1 MAEIMDAFWQQPPVA
16 RTLAAGVFTI
26 SVLCYSGIVPFGW
39 FHFEPQLLLRMPPQI
54 WRLVTGFM
62 MTSPKLSIVM
72 DPYFLFSYLKQIEV
86 GNPRF
91 PRREDMIWYLVCIA
105 SFIMIF
111 NRFILGQFGGSLQAL
126 IIALAYTCT
135 QDQRGIKAN
144 FFFITIPAQL
154 VPYAMILADTIMV
167 GPFMVLLLVSGIL
180 AAHLYDF
187 LARLWPEFGRGF
199 SLLKTPA
206 FMSRLVDAP
215 FQRVQQRGY
224 GQAYQGTGRT
234 AGAAASGSSGSGSG
248 PLPDAWR
255 TRGKGQ
261 RLGD

>member
-1 MAEIMDAFWQQPPVA
+1 M
-16 RTLAAGVFTI
+16 
-26 SVLCYSGIVPFGW
+26 
-39 FHFEPQLLLRMPPQI
+39 
-54 WRLVTGFM
+54 GF
-62 MTSPKLSIVM
+62 
-72 DPYFLFSYLKQIEV
+72 Y
-86 GNPRF
+86 
-91 PRREDMIWYLVCIA
+91 
-105 SFIMIF
+105 
-111 NRFILGQFGGSLQAL
+111 GGSLQAL

-154 VPYAMILADTIMV
+154 VPYAMILVDVLMM
-167 GPFMVLLLVSGIL
+167 GPFMLPLLLSGIL

-187 LARLWPEFGRGF
+187 LARLWPEFGGGF

-215 FQRVQQRGY
+215 FQRVQQRSY
-224 GQAYQGTGRT
+224 GQAYQGAGRT
-234 AGAAASGSSGSGSG
+234 AGAAASGSSGSG

-261 RLGD
+261 RLG